1 MPKQNKTK
9 LLDAIVLI
17 WVITSSYCIKI
28 LLCAFPP
35 VLPVIDL
42 WIDSAQLSKHH
53 CNQQLCT
60 LIVFVIISLGMSPP
74 RSRRAGSYVV
84 YLLNLILNYSPKR
97 LPPATNNPNGKL
109 SCSLHFINVLSIK
122 WDNMIV
128 LIYISPLWLS
138 TTLFMFPSVNSLV
151 IFLADF
157 STRVLSFL
165 LLICWSLL
173 FNLDYQSLI
182 GFRYWM

>member
-1 MPKQNKTK
+1 MSLYGYATYLCVSCAWFLIYKMLLAKKNHFLPKQNKTK

-60 LIVFVIISLGMSPP
+60 LIIFVIISLGMSPP

-84 YLLNLILNYSPKR
+84 YLLNLILSCQITLLKGYPQPLITLMANY
-97 LPPATNNPNGKL
+97 L
-109 SCSLHFINVLSIK
+109 VL
-122 WDNMIV
+122 
-128 LIYISPLWLS
+128 YILL
-138 TTLFMFPSVNSLV
+138 MCLV
-151 IFLADF
+151 
-157 STRVLSFL
+157 
-165 LLICWSLL
+165 
-173 FNLDYQSLI
+173 
-182 GFRYWM
+182 